1 MLAHIDADSFFASV
15 LQRKHPELRG
25 KPLLALGMGGGFVI
39 AASYEAK
46 ATGIK
51 TGMPLKE
58 ALELCPTAQQVP
70 SDFAETALASQQI
83 ASIIQNNC
91 PVIEQYSIDEWF
103 LDLTTLVGG
112 IPFDLLLWAKDIQKE
127 ILESTGLSVSVGVGP
142 SKILAKMAGEEHK
155 PAGATVVEKH
165 QIDIFLARRPIMAIP
180 GIGPRRNAHAKA
192 KHWETA
198 WDFAAADPAIVQK
211 LFGKIGDELRRELL
225 GEMLSHVKGESSAQK
240 SISRARSFKPTNDMK
255 TVWAYAMQHVSYCNL
270 KMRTQ
275 GQAAR
280 GITIWLRNDS
290 YHHEGLQLKLPQPM
304 DTEEDIT
311 PYVRKA
317 FDRLIGHKPGH
328 YTQVGFCLWNLH
340 PKGASQFSLFE
351 EPRFAMEDEDVQVS
365 LDSLRKKFGREV
377 VIRGSQLPVHKKRK
391 RELNLPT
398 FG

>member
-15 LQRKHPELRG
+15 LQRKHPQLRG

-46 ATGIK
+46 ATGVK

-58 ALELCPTAQQVP
+58 ALILCPTAEQVA
-70 SDFAETALASQQI
+70 SDFAETVLASQQI
-83 ASIIQNNC
+83 ESIIQNHC

-103 LDLTTLVGG
+103 LDLRTMVGG
-112 IPFDLLLWAKDIQKE
+112 IPFDLLLWAKDIQRE
-127 ILESTGLSVSVGVGP
+127 ILDMTGLSVSIGVGP
-142 SKILAKMAGEEHK
+142 SKILAKMAGEETK

-165 QIDIFLARRPIMAIP
+165 EIEAFLSRRPIMAIP
-180 GIGPRRNAHAKA
+180 GIGPRRGAHAKT
-192 KHWETA
+192 KNWETA
-198 WDFAAADPAIVQK
+198 WDFATADTSIVLK
-211 LFGKIGDELRRELL
+211 LFGKTGDELQRELL
-225 GEMLSHVKGESSAQK
+225 GEVISKVKEESGTQK
-240 SISRARSFKPTNDMK
+240 TISRARSFKPTNDMK
-255 TVWAYAMQHVSYCNL
+255 VVWAYAMQHVSYCNL

-290 YHHEGLQLKLPQPM
+290 YRHEGLQLKLPQPM

-317 FDRLIGHKPGH
+317 FDRLVGRKPGR
-328 YTQVGFCLWNLH
+328 YTQIGFCLWDLH
-340 PKGASQFSLFE
+340 PKGAAQFSLFE
-351 EPRFAMEDEDVQVS
+351 APKHTMEDEDLQIT
-365 LDSLRKKFGREV
+365 LDHLRKKFGREV